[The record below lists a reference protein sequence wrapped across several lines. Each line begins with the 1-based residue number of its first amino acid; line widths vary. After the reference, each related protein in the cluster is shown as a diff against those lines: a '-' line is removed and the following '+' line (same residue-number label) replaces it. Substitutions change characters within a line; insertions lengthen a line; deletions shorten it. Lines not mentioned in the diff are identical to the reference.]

1 MTLKNKNKFRPIYKQ
16 LIKLK
21 ENLQNRDKLLRF
33 KKEKWKKLIQIYKR
47 KLNLYKKIKP
57 KDQTQYLVLRYPGI
71 GFSYKKQYKHILQET
86 KKFKL
91 IYGGLLTRVIKLI
104 LNKKHKTINFITFL
118 KLFESRLD
126 ITLYRAKFGMSIRYI
141 RQLIYHGKVFVNNKS
156 IKIKSYILKPGDIVA
171 VKPKYYKLLEPSVLQ
186 STWPIYPKHLTVNYK
201 TMQII
206 FSSLENNNVS
216 LNLFY
221 HLDLEKIL
229 ARCYH
234 C

>member
-1 MTLKNKNKFRPIYKQ
+1 MTLKYKNKFRPIYKQ

-71 GFSYKKQYKHILQET
+71 GFSYKKQYKRILQET
-86 KKFKL
+86 NKFKL
-91 IYGGLLTRVIKLI
+91 IYGGLLTRTIKLI
-104 LNKKHKTINFITFL
+104 LNKKHKIINFTTFL

-126 ITLYRAKFGMSIRYI
+126 TTLYRAKFGTSIRYI
-141 RQLIYHGKVFVNNKS
+141 RQLIYHGKVSVNNKS
-156 IKIKSYILKPGDIVA
+156 IKIKSYVLKPGDIVA
-171 VKPKYYKLLEPSVLQ
+171 VKPKYYKLIEPSVLQ
-186 STWPIYPKHLTVNYK
+186 LKWPIYPKHLTVNYK

-229 ARCYH
+229 DRCYH